1 MDVDRTATHDALA
14 LARDT
19 LAAAETLANAGFARH
34 AVGRSYYAVYHAAC
48 ALLATVGLRAR
59 FHEGM
64 RSLVNEHFVR
74 TGVLAHEHA
83 RTLRQLAGDRND
95 VDYDAAATFTDEDAR
110 HDIERAC
117 AFVGAVASIAS
128 SRCAWEASYS
138 NTIARKLEWICVSR
152 IWPTRTGLP
161 ASRRL
166 RATLAPGDGP
176 DVLEV
181 FVHVRFHSCPR
192 RIRPGV
198 SERE

>member
-59 FHEGM
+59 IHEGM

-95 VDYDAAATFTDEDAR
+95 ADYDAAATFTDEDAR

-117 AFVGAVASIAS
+117 AFVGAVASIVS
-128 SRCAWEASYS
+128 SRCA
-138 NTIARKLEWICVSR
+138 
-152 IWPTRTGLP
+152 
-161 ASRRL
+161 
-166 RATLAPGDGP
+166 
-176 DVLEV
+176 
-181 FVHVRFHSCPR
+181 
-192 RIRPGV
+192 
-198 SERE
+198 